1 MIIHCAASEKLFY
14 MDETPPRKECPI
26 CGSSK
31 ANYLSTTVVFGAD
44 APEEGATA
52 PLGHHPKVHAAA
64 SIQEPRKLPRMNSR

>member
-52 PLGHHPKVHAAA
+52 PMGTT
-64 SIQEPRKLPRMNSR
+64 PRSTPQRQFKSRGNCRG